1 VANLESLRGMALCLV
16 SRNAKVFLAKL
27 TRSHY
32 VCSHFLKVLPAKMQ
46 NLFLQMFRLTFLF
59 QWDTR
64 NIFKLA
70 KKDWSNT
77 ACDTAYEG
85 RYGNRVPIR
94 FPFCFFYLFVDHP
107 TTFLRQNIW
116 V

>member
-1 VANLESLRGMALCLV
+1 VANLESLQGMALCLV

-94 FPFCFFYLFVDHP
+94 FPFCFLSFCRSSDNISSSKYL
-107 TTFLRQNIW
+107 
-116 V
+116 